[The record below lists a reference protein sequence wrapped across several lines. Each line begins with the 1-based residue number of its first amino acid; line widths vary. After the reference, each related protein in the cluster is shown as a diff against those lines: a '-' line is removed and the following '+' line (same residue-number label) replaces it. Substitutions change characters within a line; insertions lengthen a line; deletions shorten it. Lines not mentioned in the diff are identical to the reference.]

1 VITSSIPLTS
11 ELAKVQLPKEQTFMK
26 INLNILSAG
35 LLLATAVSFSSCDDF
50 LTRDPQDT
58 VTDVPSFWNNE
69 ENLRTSFLDYY
80 TYFFPGYRSSWE
92 RADNFAET
100 NVADWTDD
108 NAQEV
113 ATLFTKVAPT
123 SDAGNWNFKKV
134 RNMNLLLSRIQSSSL
149 GEEAKNHWSGVARL
163 FRAMEYAKLVQ
174 KFGDVPYYD
183 AVLGSTDNE
192 QLYRARDPRTTVMDK
207 VNEDLA
213 FACAN
218 IRVND
223 GTKGLT
229 VNRAVA
235 QGFASRIM
243 LFEGTWQK
251 YHANNTAKAAE
262 YLKAAKDYAAALM
275 QTNAYSIAPSYK
287 SLTTSE
293 DLAGN
298 PEIIMYRSYVE
309 NVVMHSLMSFQ
320 NTEMEMS
327 SPSRSFIDAFLTK
340 NGLPIH
346 QAGNTDYK
354 GKEYA
359 KEIQNRDPRLA
370 DNIDEESGLRLNG
383 VAAVYAASG
392 YYANR
397 YVNKDL
403 INKPGG
409 MSNTNTTD
417 APVMKLNEVMLN
429 YIEAAAELADLG
441 QYTLTQADF
450 DKTINAIRD
459 RQSTQMPHVTL
470 AGNALKVNGVE
481 INDPDRD
488 ATVKPIIWEIRR
500 ERRVELAYEGLRFN
514 DLRRWGKLEYADMV
528 KNKKLNMGAWIN
540 KADYPENAEALAKIT
555 LCDENGN
562 IVTGNEGY
570 IMPITE
576 VAKMR
581 QMADKDYLYPIP
593 VDQITMYETHGFKLT
608 QNPGW

>member
-1 VITSSIPLTS
+1 
-11 ELAKVQLPKEQTFMK
+11 MK

-80 TYFFPGYRSSWE
+80 TYFFPGYQSGWN

-123 SDAGNWNFKKV
+123 TDADNWNFEKI

-183 AVLGSTDNE
+183 AVVGSTDNE

-287 SLTTSE
+287 SLTTSD

-320 NTEMEMS
+320 NTEHEMS
-327 SPSRSFIDAFLTK
+327 SPSRSFVDAFLTK

-409 MSNTNTTD
+409 MSSTNTTD

-459 RQSTQMPHVTL
+459 RQSTQMPHLTL

-514 DLRRWGKLEYADMV
+514 DLRRWGKLEYADMT

-581 QMADKDYLYPIP
+581 VMADKDYLYPIP
-593 VDQITMYETHGFKLT
+593 VDQITMYENHGFKLT

>member
-1 VITSSIPLTS
+1 
-11 ELAKVQLPKEQTFMK
+11 MK

-80 TYFFPGYRSSWE
+80 TYFFPGYRSGWN

-123 SDAGNWNFKKV
+123 TDADNWDFEKI

-183 AVLGSTDNE
+183 AVVGSTDNE

-320 NTEMEMS
+320 NTEMEKS
-327 SPSRSFIDAFLTK
+327 SPSRSFVDAFLTK

-409 MSNTNTTD
+409 MSSTNTTD

-429 YIEAAAELADLG
+429 YIEAAAELAELG

-459 RQSTQMPHVTL
+459 RQSTQMPHLTL

-514 DLRRWGKLEYADMV
+514 DLRRWGKLEYADMT

-555 LCDENGN
+555 LCDENGK

-581 QMADKDYLYPIP
+581 VMADKDYLYPIP
-593 VDQITMYETHGFKLT
+593 VDQITMYENHGFKLT

>member
-1 VITSSIPLTS
+1 
-11 ELAKVQLPKEQTFMK
+11 MK

-123 SDAGNWNFKKV
+123 TDADNWNFEKI
-134 RNMNLLLSRIQSSSL
+134 RNMNLLLSRIQSSTL

-183 AVLGSTDNE
+183 AVVGSTDNE

-359 KEIQNRDPRLA
+359 KEILNRDPRLA

-409 MSNTNTTD
+409 MSSTNTTD

-540 KADYPENAEALAKIT
+540 KADYPENADALAKIT

>member
-1 VITSSIPLTS
+1 
-11 ELAKVQLPKEQTFMK
+11 MK

-80 TYFFPGYRSSWE
+80 TYFFPGYRSTWE

-123 SDAGNWNFKKV
+123 TDAGNWNFKKV

-207 VNEDLA
+207 VNEDLT

-459 RQSTQMPHVTL
+459 RQSTHMPHVTL

>member
-1 VITSSIPLTS
+1 
-11 ELAKVQLPKEQTFMK
+11 MK

-50 LTRDPQDT
+50 LTRDPLDT

-123 SDAGNWNFKKV
+123 SDAGNWNFEKV
-134 RNMNLLLSRIQSSSL
+134 RNMNLLLSRIQSSTL

-183 AVLGSTDNE
+183 AVVGSTDNE

-417 APVMKLNEVMLN
+417 APVMKLNEVMMN

-488 ATVKPIIWEIRR
+488 ATVTPILWEIRR

-540 KADYPENAEALAKIT
+540 KADYPENADALAKIT

>member
-1 VITSSIPLTS
+1 
-11 ELAKVQLPKEQTFMK
+11 MK

-80 TYFFPGYRSSWE
+80 TYFFPGYRSGWN

-123 SDAGNWNFKKV
+123 TDADNWNFEKI

-183 AVLGSTDNE
+183 AVVGSTDNE

-320 NTEMEMS
+320 NTEHEKS
-327 SPSRSFIDAFLTK
+327 SPSRSFVDAFLTK

-359 KEIQNRDPRLA
+359 KEIQNRDPRLT

-409 MSNTNTTD
+409 MSSTNTTD

-459 RQSTQMPHVTL
+459 RQSTQMPHLTL

-514 DLRRWGKLEYADMV
+514 DLRRWGKLEYADMT

-581 QMADKDYLYPIP
+581 VMADKDYLYPIP
-593 VDQITMYETHGFKLT
+593 VDQITMYENHGFKLT

>member
-1 VITSSIPLTS
+1 
-11 ELAKVQLPKEQTFMK
+11 MK

-80 TYFFPGYRSSWE
+80 TYFFPGYRSGWN

-123 SDAGNWNFKKV
+123 TDADNWNSEKI

-183 AVLGSTDNE
+183 AVVGSTDNE

-320 NTEMEMS
+320 NTEHEMS
-327 SPSRSFIDAFLTK
+327 SPSRSFVDAFLTK

-409 MSNTNTTD
+409 MSSTNTTD

-459 RQSTQMPHVTL
+459 RQSTQMPHLTL

-514 DLRRWGKLEYADMV
+514 DLRRWGKLEYADMT

-555 LCDENGN
+555 LCDENGK

-581 QMADKDYLYPIP
+581 VMADKDYLYPIP
-593 VDQITMYETHGFKLT
+593 VDQITMYENHGFKLT

>member
-1 VITSSIPLTS
+1 
-11 ELAKVQLPKEQTFMK
+11 MK

-80 TYFFPGYRSSWE
+80 TYFFPGYRSGWN

-123 SDAGNWNFKKV
+123 TDADNWNFEKI

-183 AVLGSTDNE
+183 AVVGSTDNE

-320 NTEMEMS
+320 NTEHEMS
-327 SPSRSFIDAFLTK
+327 SPSRSFVDAFLTK

-409 MSNTNTTD
+409 MSSTNTTD

-429 YIEAAAELADLG
+429 YIEAAAELAELG

-459 RQSTQMPHVTL
+459 RQSTQMPHLTL

-514 DLRRWGKLEYADMV
+514 DLRRWGKLEYADMT

-581 QMADKDYLYPIP
+581 VMADKDYLYPIP
-593 VDQITMYETHGFKLT
+593 VDQITMYENHGFKLT

>member
-1 VITSSIPLTS
+1 
-11 ELAKVQLPKEQTFMK
+11 MK

-80 TYFFPGYRSSWE
+80 TYFFPGYRSGWN

-123 SDAGNWNFKKV
+123 TDADNWNFEKI

-183 AVLGSTDNE
+183 AVVGSTDNE

-320 NTEMEMS
+320 NTEMEKS
-327 SPSRSFIDAFLTK
+327 SPSRSFVDAFLTK

-409 MSNTNTTD
+409 MSSTNTTD

-459 RQSTQMPHVTL
+459 RQSTQMPHLTL

-514 DLRRWGKLEYADMV
+514 DLRRWGKLEYADMT

-555 LCDENGN
+555 LCDENGK

-581 QMADKDYLYPIP
+581 VMADKDYLYPIP
-593 VDQITMYETHGFKLT
+593 VDQITMYENHGFKLT

>member
-1 VITSSIPLTS
+1 
-11 ELAKVQLPKEQTFMK
+11 MK

-80 TYFFPGYRSSWE
+80 TYFFPGYRSTWE

-123 SDAGNWNFKKV
+123 SDAGNWNFKKI
-134 RNMNLLLSRIQSSSL
+134 RNMNLLLSRIQSSTL

-183 AVLGSTDNE
+183 AVVGSTDNE

-320 NTEMEMS
+320 NTEMEKS
-327 SPSRSFIDAFLTK
+327 SPSRSFVDAFLTK

-441 QYTLTQADF
+441 QYTLTQDDF

-459 RQSTQMPHVTL
+459 RQSTKMPHVTL

-488 ATVKPIIWEIRR
+488 ATVKPILWEIRR
-500 ERRVELAYEGLRFN
+500 ERRVELAYEGVRFN

-555 LCDENGN
+555 LCDENGK

-581 QMADKDYLYPIP
+581 VMADKDYLYPVP

>member
-1 VITSSIPLTS
+1 
-11 ELAKVQLPKEQTFMK
+11 MK

-80 TYFFPGYRSSWE
+80 TYFFPGYRSTWE

-123 SDAGNWNFKKV
+123 SDAGNWNFEKI
-134 RNMNLLLSRIQSSSL
+134 RNMNLLLSRIQSSTL

-183 AVLGSTDNE
+183 AVVGSTDNE

-555 LCDENGN
+555 LCDENGK

>member
-1 VITSSIPLTS
+1 
-11 ELAKVQLPKEQTFMK
+11 MK

-123 SDAGNWNFKKV
+123 SDAGNWNFKKI
-134 RNMNLLLSRIQSSSL
+134 RNMNLLLSRIQSSTL

-183 AVLGSTDNE
+183 AVVGSTDNE

-354 GKEYA
+354 GKEFA

-417 APVMKLNEVMLN
+417 APVMKLNEVLMN

-514 DLRRWGKLEYADMV
+514 DLRRWGKLEYADMT

-540 KADYPENAEALAKIT
+540 KADYPENADALAKIT

>member
-1 VITSSIPLTS
+1 
-11 ELAKVQLPKEQTFMK
+11 MK

-80 TYFFPGYRSSWE
+80 TYFFPGYRSGWN

-123 SDAGNWNFKKV
+123 TDADNWNFEKI

-183 AVLGSTDNE
+183 AVVGSTDNE

-262 YLKAAKDYAAALM
+262 YLKAAKDYAATLM

-320 NTEMEMS
+320 NTEHEMS
-327 SPSRSFIDAFLTK
+327 SPSRSFVDAFLTK

-459 RQSTQMPHVTL
+459 RQSTQMPHLTL

-514 DLRRWGKLEYADMV
+514 DLRRWGKLEYADMT

-555 LCDENGN
+555 LCDENGK

-581 QMADKDYLYPIP
+581 VMADKDYLYPIP
-593 VDQITMYETHGFKLT
+593 VDQITMYENHGFKLT

>member
-1 VITSSIPLTS
+1 
-11 ELAKVQLPKEQTFMK
+11 MK

-123 SDAGNWNFKKV
+123 TDAYNWNFEKI
-134 RNMNLLLSRIQSSSL
+134 RNMNLLLSRIQSSTL

-183 AVLGSTDNE
+183 AVVGSTDNE

-223 GTKGLT
+223 STKGLT

-354 GKEYA
+354 GKEFA

-409 MSNTNTTD
+409 MSSTNTTD

-488 ATVKPIIWEIRR
+488 ATVTPILWEIRR

-540 KADYPENAEALAKIT
+540 KADYPENADALAKIT

>member
-1 VITSSIPLTS
+1 
-11 ELAKVQLPKEQTFMK
+11 MK

-80 TYFFPGYRSSWE
+80 TYFFPGYRSTWE

-134 RNMNLLLSRIQSSSL
+134 RNMNLLLSRIQSSTL

-183 AVLGSTDNE
+183 AVVGSTDNE

-417 APVMKLNEVMLN
+417 APVMKLNEVMMN

-459 RQSTQMPHVTL
+459 RQSTKMPHVTL

-488 ATVKPIIWEIRR
+488 ATVKPILWEIRR

-581 QMADKDYLYPIP
+581 VMADKDYLYPIP

>member
-1 VITSSIPLTS
+1 
-11 ELAKVQLPKEQTFMK
+11 MK

-80 TYFFPGYRSSWE
+80 TYFFPGYRSGWN

-123 SDAGNWNFKKV
+123 TDADNWDFEKI

-183 AVLGSTDNE
+183 AVVGSTDNE

-243 LFEGTWQK
+243 LFEGTWQR

-320 NTEMEMS
+320 NTEHEMS
-327 SPSRSFIDAFLTK
+327 SPSRSFVDAFLTK

-409 MSNTNTTD
+409 MSSTNTTD

-514 DLRRWGKLEYADMV
+514 DLRRWGKLEYADMT

-555 LCDENGN
+555 LCDENGK

-581 QMADKDYLYPIP
+581 VMADKDYLYPIP
-593 VDQITMYETHGFKLT
+593 VDQITMYENHGFKLT

>member
-1 VITSSIPLTS
+1 
-11 ELAKVQLPKEQTFMK
+11 MK

-80 TYFFPGYRSSWE
+80 TYFFPGYRSGWN

-123 SDAGNWNFKKV
+123 TDADNWDFEKI

-183 AVLGSTDNE
+183 AVVGSTDNE

-275 QTNAYSIAPSYK
+275 QTNANSIAPSYK

-320 NTEMEMS
+320 NTEHEMS
-327 SPSRSFIDAFLTK
+327 SPSRSFVDAFLTK

-409 MSNTNTTD
+409 MSSTNTTD

-514 DLRRWGKLEYADMV
+514 DLRRWGKLEYADMT

-555 LCDENGN
+555 LCDENGK

-581 QMADKDYLYPIP
+581 VMADKDYLYPIP
-593 VDQITMYETHGFKLT
+593 VDQITMYENHGFKLT

>member
-1 VITSSIPLTS
+1 
-11 ELAKVQLPKEQTFMK
+11 MK

-80 TYFFPGYRSSWE
+80 TYFFPGYRSGWN

-123 SDAGNWNFKKV
+123 TDADNWDFEKI

-183 AVLGSTDNE
+183 AVVGSTDNE

-320 NTEMEMS
+320 NTEHEMS
-327 SPSRSFIDAFLTK
+327 SPSRSFVDAFLTK

-383 VAAVYAASG
+383 VAAFYAASG

-409 MSNTNTTD
+409 MSSTNTTD

-429 YIEAAAELADLG
+429 YIEAAAELAELG

-459 RQSTQMPHVTL
+459 RQSTQMPHLTL

-514 DLRRWGKLEYADMV
+514 DLRRWGKLEYADMT

-581 QMADKDYLYPIP
+581 VMADKDYLYPIP
-593 VDQITMYETHGFKLT
+593 VDQITMYENHGFKLT

>member
-1 VITSSIPLTS
+1 
-11 ELAKVQLPKEQTFMK
+11 MK

-80 TYFFPGYRSSWE
+80 TYFFPGYQSGWN

-123 SDAGNWNFKKV
+123 TDADNWNFEKI

-183 AVLGSTDNE
+183 AVVGSTDNE

-320 NTEMEMS
+320 NTEHEKS

-409 MSNTNTTD
+409 MSSTNTTD

-429 YIEAAAELADLG
+429 YIEAAAELAELG

-514 DLRRWGKLEYADMV
+514 DLRRWGKLEYADMT

-555 LCDENGN
+555 LCDENGK

-581 QMADKDYLYPIP
+581 VMADKDYLYPIP
-593 VDQITMYETHGFKLT
+593 VDQITMYENHGFKLT

>member
-1 VITSSIPLTS
+1 
-11 ELAKVQLPKEQTFMK
+11 MK

-80 TYFFPGYRSSWE
+80 TYFFPGYRSGWN

-123 SDAGNWNFKKV
+123 TDADNWNFEKI

-183 AVLGSTDNE
+183 AVVGSTDNE

-251 YHANNTAKAAE
+251 YHANNTAKATE

-320 NTEMEMS
+320 NTEHEMS
-327 SPSRSFIDAFLTK
+327 SPSRSFVDAFLTK

-409 MSNTNTTD
+409 MSSTNTTD

-459 RQSTQMPHVTL
+459 RQSTQMPHLTL

-514 DLRRWGKLEYADMV
+514 DLRRWGKLEYADMT

-555 LCDENGN
+555 LCDENGK

-581 QMADKDYLYPIP
+581 VMADKDYLYPIP
-593 VDQITMYETHGFKLT
+593 VDQITIYENHGFKLT

>member
-1 VITSSIPLTS
+1 
-11 ELAKVQLPKEQTFMK
+11 MK

-80 TYFFPGYRSSWE
+80 TYFFPGYRSTWE

-123 SDAGNWNFKKV
+123 SDADNWNFKKI
-134 RNMNLLLSRIQSSSL
+134 RNMNLLLSRIQSSTL

-183 AVLGSTDNE
+183 AVVGSTDNE

-327 SPSRSFIDAFLTK
+327 SPSRSFVDAFLTK

-459 RQSTQMPHVTL
+459 RQSTKMPHVTL

-514 DLRRWGKLEYADMV
+514 DLRRWGKLEYADMT

-581 QMADKDYLYPIP
+581 VMADKDYLYPIP

>member
-1 VITSSIPLTS
+1 
-11 ELAKVQLPKEQTFMK
+11 MK

-80 TYFFPGYRSSWE
+80 TYFFPGYRSGWN

-123 SDAGNWNFKKV
+123 TDADNWDFEKI

-149 GEEAKNHWSGVARL
+149 GAEAKNHWSGVARL

-174 KFGDVPYYD
+174 KLGDVPYYD
-183 AVLGSTDNE
+183 AVVGSTDNE

-320 NTEMEMS
+320 NTEHEMS
-327 SPSRSFIDAFLTK
+327 SPSRSFVDAFLTK

-409 MSNTNTTD
+409 MSSTNTTD

-429 YIEAAAELADLG
+429 YIEAAAELAELG

-459 RQSTQMPHVTL
+459 RQSTQMPHLTL

-514 DLRRWGKLEYADMV
+514 DLRRWGKLEYADMT

-555 LCDENGN
+555 LCDENGK

-581 QMADKDYLYPIP
+581 VMADKDYLYPIP
-593 VDQITMYETHGFKLT
+593 VDQITMYENHGFKLT

>member
-1 VITSSIPLTS
+1 
-11 ELAKVQLPKEQTFMK
+11 MK

-123 SDAGNWNFKKV
+123 TDAGNWNFKKI
-134 RNMNLLLSRIQSSSL
+134 RNMNLLLSRIQSSTL

-183 AVLGSTDNE
+183 AVVGSTDNE

-417 APVMKLNEVMLN
+417 APVMKLNEVMMN

>member
-1 VITSSIPLTS
+1 
-11 ELAKVQLPKEQTFMK
+11 MK

-80 TYFFPGYRSSWE
+80 TYFFPGYRSGWN

-123 SDAGNWNFKKV
+123 TDADNWDFEKI

-163 FRAMEYAKLVQ
+163 FRAIEYAKLVQ

-183 AVLGSTDNE
+183 AVVGSTDNE

-320 NTEMEMS
+320 NTEHEMS
-327 SPSRSFIDAFLTK
+327 SPSRSFVDAFLTK

-409 MSNTNTTD
+409 MSSTNTTD

-459 RQSTQMPHVTL
+459 RQSTQMPHLTL

-514 DLRRWGKLEYADMV
+514 DLRRWGKLEYADMT

-581 QMADKDYLYPIP
+581 VMADKDYLYPIP
-593 VDQITMYETHGFKLT
+593 VDQITMYENHGFKLT

>member
-1 VITSSIPLTS
+1 
-11 ELAKVQLPKEQTFMK
+11 MK

-113 ATLFTKVAPT
+113 ASLFTKVAPT
-123 SDAGNWNFKKV
+123 SDAGNWNFKKI
-134 RNMNLLLSRIQSSSL
+134 RNMNLLLSRIQSSTL

-183 AVLGSTDNE
+183 AVVGSTDNE

-417 APVMKLNEVMLN
+417 APVMKLNEVMMN

-459 RQSTQMPHVTL
+459 RQSTHMPHVTL

-488 ATVKPIIWEIRR
+488 ATVKPILWEIRR

-540 KADYPENAEALAKIT
+540 KADYPENADALAKIT

>member
-1 VITSSIPLTS
+1 
-11 ELAKVQLPKEQTFMK
+11 MK

-123 SDAGNWNFKKV
+123 SDAGNWNFKKI
-134 RNMNLLLSRIQSSSL
+134 RNMNLLLSRIQSSTL

-183 AVLGSTDNE
+183 AVVGSTDNE

-459 RQSTQMPHVTL
+459 RQSTKMPHVTL

-488 ATVKPIIWEIRR
+488 ATVNPILWEIRR
-500 ERRVELAYEGLRFN
+500 ERRVELAYEGVRFN

-555 LCDENGN
+555 LCDENGK

-581 QMADKDYLYPIP
+581 VMADKDYLYPIP

>member
-1 VITSSIPLTS
+1 
-11 ELAKVQLPKEQTFMK
+11 MK

-80 TYFFPGYRSSWE
+80 TYFFPGYRSGWN

-123 SDAGNWNFKKV
+123 TDADNWDFEKI

-183 AVLGSTDNE
+183 AVVGSTDNE

-320 NTEMEMS
+320 NTEHEMS
-327 SPSRSFIDAFLTK
+327 SPSRSFVDAFLTK

-409 MSNTNTTD
+409 MSSTNTTD

-429 YIEAAAELADLG
+429 YIEAAAELAELG

-514 DLRRWGKLEYADMV
+514 DLRRWGKLEYADMT

-555 LCDENGN
+555 LCDENGK

-581 QMADKDYLYPIP
+581 VMADKDYLYPIP
-593 VDQITMYETHGFKLT
+593 VDQITMYENHGFKLT

>member
-1 VITSSIPLTS
+1 
-11 ELAKVQLPKEQTFMK
+11 MK

-123 SDAGNWNFKKV
+123 SDAGNWNFKKI
-134 RNMNLLLSRIQSSSL
+134 RNMNLLLSRIQSSTL
-149 GEEAKNHWSGVARL
+149 GEEAKNHWSGVARF

-183 AVLGSTDNE
+183 AVVGSTDNE

-213 FACAN
+213 FACTN

-251 YHANNTAKAAE
+251 YHANNTAKATE

-327 SPSRSFIDAFLTK
+327 SPSRSFVDAFLTK

-346 QAGNTDYK
+346 QAGNTEYK

-359 KEIQNRDPRLA
+359 KEILNRDPRLA

-459 RQSTQMPHVTL
+459 RQSTKMPHVTL

-488 ATVKPIIWEIRR
+488 ATVKPILWEIRR
-500 ERRVELAYEGLRFN
+500 ERRVELAYEGVRFN

>member
-1 VITSSIPLTS
+1 
-11 ELAKVQLPKEQTFMK
+11 MK

-108 NAQEV
+108 NAQEE

-123 SDAGNWNFKKV
+123 TDADNWNFKKI

-149 GEEAKNHWSGVARL
+149 NDEAKNHWSGVARL

-183 AVLGSTDNE
+183 AVVGSTDNE

-213 FACAN
+213 FACTN

-251 YHANNTAKAAE
+251 YNANNTAKAAE

-320 NTEMEMS
+320 NTEMEKS
-327 SPSRSFIDAFLTK
+327 SPSRSFVDAFLTK

-459 RQSTQMPHVTL
+459 RQSTKMPHVTL

-488 ATVKPIIWEIRR
+488 ATVKPILWEIRR
-500 ERRVELAYEGLRFN
+500 ERRVELAYEGVRFN

-581 QMADKDYLYPIP
+581 VMADKDYLYPVP

>member
-1 VITSSIPLTS
+1 
-11 ELAKVQLPKEQTFMK
+11 MK

-80 TYFFPGYRSSWE
+80 TYFFPGYRSTWE

-123 SDAGNWNFKKV
+123 SDAGNWNFKKI
-134 RNMNLLLSRIQSSSL
+134 RNMNLLLSRIQSSTL

-183 AVLGSTDNE
+183 AVVGSTDNE

-327 SPSRSFIDAFLTK
+327 SPSRSFVDAFLTK

-359 KEIQNRDPRLA
+359 KEILNRDPRLA

-459 RQSTQMPHVTL
+459 RQSTKMPHVTL

-488 ATVKPIIWEIRR
+488 ATVKPILWEIRR
-500 ERRVELAYEGLRFN
+500 ERRVELAYEGVRFN

-555 LCDENGN
+555 LCDENGK

-581 QMADKDYLYPIP
+581 VMADKDYLYPIP

>member
-1 VITSSIPLTS
+1 
-11 ELAKVQLPKEQTFMK
+11 MK

-123 SDAGNWNFKKV
+123 SDAGNWNFKKI

-417 APVMKLNEVMLN
+417 APVMKLNEVMMN

-540 KADYPENAEALAKIT
+540 KADYPENADALAKIT
-555 LCDENGN
+555 LCDENGK

>member
-1 VITSSIPLTS
+1 
-11 ELAKVQLPKEQTFMK
+11 MK

-80 TYFFPGYRSSWE
+80 TYFFPGYRSTWE

-123 SDAGNWNFKKV
+123 SDAGNWNFKKI
-134 RNMNLLLSRIQSSSL
+134 RNMNLLLSRIQSSTL

-183 AVLGSTDNE
+183 AVVGSTDNE

-213 FACAN
+213 FACTN

-327 SPSRSFIDAFLTK
+327 SPSRSFVDAFLTK

-359 KEIQNRDPRLA
+359 KEILNRDPRLA

-459 RQSTQMPHVTL
+459 RQSTKMPHVTL

-488 ATVKPIIWEIRR
+488 ATVKPILWEIRR

-528 KNKKLNMGAWIN
+528 QNKKLNMGAWIN

-555 LCDENGN
+555 LCDENGK

-581 QMADKDYLYPIP
+581 VMADKDYLYPIP

>member
-1 VITSSIPLTS
+1 
-11 ELAKVQLPKEQTFMK
+11 MK

-80 TYFFPGYRSSWE
+80 TYFFPGYRSTWE

-123 SDAGNWNFKKV
+123 SDAGNWNFEKI
-134 RNMNLLLSRIQSSSL
+134 RNMNLLLSRIQSSTL

-183 AVLGSTDNE
+183 AVVGSTDNE

-555 LCDENGN
+555 LCDENGK

-581 QMADKDYLYPIP
+581 VMADKDYLYPIP

>member
-1 VITSSIPLTS
+1 
-11 ELAKVQLPKEQTFMK
+11 MK

-80 TYFFPGYRSSWE
+80 TYFFPGYRSGWN

-123 SDAGNWNFKKV
+123 TDADNWNFEKI

-183 AVLGSTDNE
+183 AVVGSTDNE

-320 NTEMEMS
+320 NTEMEKS
-327 SPSRSFIDAFLTK
+327 SPSRSFVDAFLTK

-409 MSNTNTTD
+409 MSSTNTTD

-459 RQSTQMPHVTL
+459 RQSTHMPHLTL

-514 DLRRWGKLEYADMV
+514 DLRRWGKLEYADMT

-581 QMADKDYLYPIP
+581 VMADKDYLYPIP

>member
-1 VITSSIPLTS
+1 
-11 ELAKVQLPKEQTFMK
+11 MK

-80 TYFFPGYRSSWE
+80 TYFFPGYRSGWY

-123 SDAGNWNFKKV
+123 TDADNWDFEKI

-183 AVLGSTDNE
+183 AVVGSTDNE

-262 YLKAAKDYAAALM
+262 YLKAAKDYAAALI

-320 NTEMEMS
+320 NTEHEMS
-327 SPSRSFIDAFLTK
+327 SPSRSFVDAFLTK

-409 MSNTNTTD
+409 MSSTNTTD

-459 RQSTQMPHVTL
+459 RQSTQMPHLTL

-514 DLRRWGKLEYADMV
+514 DLRRWGKLEYADMT

-581 QMADKDYLYPIP
+581 VMADKDYLYPIP
-593 VDQITMYETHGFKLT
+593 VDQITMYENHGFKLT

>member
-1 VITSSIPLTS
+1 
-11 ELAKVQLPKEQTFMK
+11 MK

-123 SDAGNWNFKKV
+123 SDAGNWNFEKI
-134 RNMNLLLSRIQSSSL
+134 RNMNLLLSRIQSSTL

-183 AVLGSTDNE
+183 AVVGSTDNE

-354 GKEYA
+354 GKEFA

-409 MSNTNTTD
+409 MSSTNTTD

-540 KADYPENAEALAKIT
+540 KADYPENADALAKIT

-593 VDQITMYETHGFKLT
+593 VDQITMYENHGFKLT

>member
-1 VITSSIPLTS
+1 
-11 ELAKVQLPKEQTFMK
+11 MK

-80 TYFFPGYRSSWE
+80 TYFFPGYRSGWN

-123 SDAGNWNFKKV
+123 TDADNWNFEKI

-183 AVLGSTDNE
+183 AVVGSTDNE

-275 QTNAYSIAPSYK
+275 QTNAYSIAPRYK

-320 NTEMEMS
+320 NTEHEKS

-409 MSNTNTTD
+409 MSSTNTTD

-429 YIEAAAELADLG
+429 YIEAAAELAELG

-459 RQSTQMPHVTL
+459 RQSTQMPHLTL

-514 DLRRWGKLEYADMV
+514 DLRRWGKLEYADMT

-555 LCDENGN
+555 LCDENGK

-581 QMADKDYLYPIP
+581 VMADKDYLYPIP
-593 VDQITMYETHGFKLT
+593 VDQITMYENHGFKLT

>member
-1 VITSSIPLTS
+1 
-11 ELAKVQLPKEQTFMK
+11 MK

-80 TYFFPGYRSSWE
+80 TYFFPGYRSGWN

-123 SDAGNWNFKKV
+123 TDADNWNFEKI

-183 AVLGSTDNE
+183 AVVGSTDNE

-320 NTEMEMS
+320 NTEMEKS

-409 MSNTNTTD
+409 MSSTNTTD

-429 YIEAAAELADLG
+429 YIEAAAELAELG

-514 DLRRWGKLEYADMV
+514 DLRRWGKLEYADMT

-555 LCDENGN
+555 LCDENGK

-581 QMADKDYLYPIP
+581 VMADKDYLYPIP
-593 VDQITMYETHGFKLT
+593 VDQITMYENHGFKLT

>member
-1 VITSSIPLTS
+1 
-11 ELAKVQLPKEQTFMK
+11 MK

-80 TYFFPGYRSSWE
+80 TYFFPGYRSGWN

-123 SDAGNWNFKKV
+123 TDADNWDFEKI

-183 AVLGSTDNE
+183 AVVGSTDNE

-213 FACAN
+213 FACATL
-218 IRVND
+218 RVND

-320 NTEMEMS
+320 NTEMEKS
-327 SPSRSFIDAFLTK
+327 SPSRSFVDAFLTK

-409 MSNTNTTD
+409 MSSTNTTD

-459 RQSTQMPHVTL
+459 RQSTQMPHLTL

-514 DLRRWGKLEYADMV
+514 DLRRWGKLEYADMT

-555 LCDENGN
+555 LCDENGK

-581 QMADKDYLYPIP
+581 VMADKDYLYPIP
-593 VDQITMYETHGFKLT
+593 VDQITMYENHGFKLT